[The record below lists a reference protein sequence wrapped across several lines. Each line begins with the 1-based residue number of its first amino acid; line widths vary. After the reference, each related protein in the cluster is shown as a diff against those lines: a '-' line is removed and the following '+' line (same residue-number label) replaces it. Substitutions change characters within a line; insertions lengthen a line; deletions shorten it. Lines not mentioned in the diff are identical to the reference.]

1 MLSTKELIL
10 NGIKKHFEQ
19 WEMGTI
25 MTPLQ
30 VENLIEIEGLTHH
43 CEVREYNSFTA
54 KTIRYF
60 DKQTGALYMV
70 DMSYEPYYEDTY
82 FKCITYR
89 LRHHISVHLVKERIY

>member
-19 WEMGTI
+19 WEMDTI

-30 VENLIEIEGLTHH
+30 VENLTEIEGLTHH
-43 CEVREYNSFTA
+43 CEIKEYETFT
-54 KTIRYF
+54 KKVIRYF
-60 DKQTGALYMV
+60 DTNTGALYIV
-70 DMSYEPYYEDTY
+70 HMSYEPYYEDTY

-89 LRHHISVHLVKERIY
+89 LKNHISVYLVKERY